1 MFVLGRNRTYA
12 LAYRTS
18 EVKGFANEDFWYSA
32 HTQAHTQMD
41 FSEAVFCEMRKILS
55 YVNATSCCNVA
66 NSASSFFFLLYPHT
80 LLLPTFIMPNGPF
93 SAPAA
98 SKCFGFC
105 FQSQLV
111 ASAIALLI
119 PTQHLL
125 WWKRGQC
132 SLTAA
137 SGTKP
142 FPRVCCGGFGG
153 RASALLLGS
162 RPTGLPSRADRQYL
176 QNAVEERHYPQR
188 YYGIDIL

>member
-1 MFVLGRNRTYA
+1 MRIFGIQHTHRHIHKWTSLRPCFVKCA
-12 LAYRTS
+12 KS
-18 EVKGFANEDFWYSA
+18 SA
-32 HTQAHTQMD
+32 TWMLL
-41 FSEAVFCEMRKILS
+41 V
-55 YVNATSCCNVA
+55 VA
-66 NSASSFFFLLYPHT
+66 MWQIQQVPFFFLLYPHT

>member
-1 MFVLGRNRTYA
+1 MRIFDI
-12 LAYRTS
+12 
-18 EVKGFANEDFWYSA
+18 K
-32 HTQAHTQMD
+32 HTHRHIHTRMD
-41 FSEAVFCEMRKILS
+41 FSEAVFCEMTKILS
-55 YVNATSCCNVA
+55 YVNAPSCCNVA

-137 SGTKP
+137 SGMKP

-153 RASALLLGS
+153 WASALLLGS

-176 QNAVEERHYPQR
+176 QHAVEERHYPQR